1 MAADQGNQ
9 DTLPWSW
16 RYVAACIVLP
26 LLSGGL
32 NGFLFSGYSLY
43 FRKMGWELWIV
54 SVASG
59 TACLGR
65 IVFQQLQLCLGIWV
79 AAPMTFVHAIFA
91 ILVLIYPDQLWVVAC
106 QPVVILSFD
115 TLVTTEAIT
124 FAMFSK
130 SEKMAKQ
137 AATTLLCAYTV
148 SYASS
153 ATYGG
158 IIYDVYS
165 WTGIAVYHVASA
177 MLNLGVLVIMP
188 PIWNSWAKFRKGGG
202 TEAGVEVQVARERIN
217 SAASDDWALQG
228 CADSA
233 PSISLEDLNEC
244 VAKERAE
251 INEVEI
257 VSCPAEGAKAKSQ
270 KGGKPCEESS
280 KSKSKIPPHLLLPA
294 LLIYLHGFANFLSY
308 STVWST
314 YAIFFKEH
322 HGWDSATWAGI
333 AQTSGDLLAAAAM
346 ALTPKST
353 AQNEHSKAATG
364 IRRLLPAMVRPPY
377 NISWLLLFW
386 VVLNLGITH
395 PLLPVSI
402 AAQMLMGTVYTYC
415 IKANTDLNLFFSS
428 GSSDLFLAL
437 QVGTRGAESLGAT
450 FGSFMSLQ
458 LYAFV
463 HPTAPFL
470 ASAAGSF
477 IALIV
482 FTISFF
488 LRLGCPQSL
497 ETAEEA
503 RCRRLNISRSA
514 SWGETR

>member
-1 MAADQGNQ
+1 MAADE
-9 DTLPWSW
+9 DALPWSW

-32 NGFLFSGYSLY
+32 NGFFFSGYSLY

-54 SVASG
+54 SVVGG

-65 IVFQQLQLCLGIWV
+65 ILFQQLQLCLGIWV
-79 AAPMTFVHAIFA
+79 AAPMAFVHAVFA
-91 ILVLIYPDQLWVVAC
+91 VLVLIYPDQLWAVAC

-124 FAMFSK
+124 FAMFSR

-158 IIYDVYS
+158 ILYDVYS

-177 MLNLGVLVIMP
+177 MLNLAVLVVMP
-188 PIWNSWAKFRKGGG
+188 PMWTSFAKFRKGGG
-202 TEAGVEVQVARERIN
+202 AEAGAEVQVARERIN
-217 SAASDDWALQG
+217 SAQSEDFEN
-228 CADSA
+228 SKI
-233 PSISLEDLNEC
+233 PLEDLNDT
-244 VAKERAE
+244 VAWERAE

-257 VSCPAEGAKAKSQ
+257 QVVPKD
-270 KGGKPCEESS
+270 KPGENS
-280 KSKSKIPPHLLLPA
+280 KSKSKIPPHLLMPA
-294 LLIYLHGFANFLSY
+294 FLIYLHGFANFLSY

-346 ALTPKST
+346 ALTPKSK
-353 AQNEHSKAATG
+353 AQNQQSKAATG
-364 IRRLLPAMVRPPY
+364 IQWLLRAMVRPPY
-377 NISWLLLFW
+377 NISLLLVFW

-402 AAQMLMGTVYTYC
+402 AAQVLMGTVYTYC
-415 IKANTDLNLFFSS
+415 IKANTDLNLFYSG

-450 FGSFMSLQ
+450 CGSFAALP
-458 LYAFV
+458 LYDYV

-482 FTISFF
+482 FTMAFF
-488 LRLGCPQSL
+488 LRLGCGQSL